1 MTNRNLTSKRVIAVA
16 LMITLPWQGMAHAA
30 VAALANQ
37 PVFASAT
44 VPGNLALTLSV
55 EWPTASRTAHT
66 DAYAPTTRFLGYFD
80 PEKCYTY
87 QYNPA
92 ANDTNTGNTSYF
104 QPAGAAPNRTCSGQW
119 SGNFLNWAATATI
132 DPFRWAMTGGRRVV
146 DTPTE
151 TILEKGWHSG
161 QGLFD
166 NRSLPQAYIAGA
178 TPFASA
184 TNFRIRVNGMGFRMR
199 ISLQPQRLFTVKYWN
214 NTNLSGNAGLTGAPY
229 TDNNVAA
236 NQNWGG
242 SPRTNVNADN
252 FSTQFTGT
260 FVAPV
265 AGNYKFKLQH
275 DDGARLYVDTTGSSN
290 FTTANRRINS
300 TNWTTAATAE
310 VTGDIALAA
319 GQSFSVRIDQ
329 WDNTGDG
336 NVVLSWLLPGATA
349 YTSFSETLDDGA
361 AFSTV
366 AAMTAAN
373 AAYDLTMR
381 TKVCDPSAAAGGV
394 ETNCKQYSQGWKPE
408 GLVQKYA
415 NDIRFSAFGYLNDS
429 SELRD
434 GGVLR
439 ARQKFVGPSKPVPGQ
454 AAATNTAAEWN
465 ATTGV
470 FIRNP
475 DSTDADST
483 GVSDSGVM
491 NYLNKFGQLRPGSY
505 KDFDP
510 VNELYYAALRY
521 FSKQANVASWSNISG
536 GDAAQQTR
544 WTDGFPI
551 IGTWDD
557 PILYSCQRNF
567 VLGIGDI
574 YTHRDKNVP
583 GNALTDH
590 EPAMLEAVSGDG
602 LFNAPRSTGNAKV
615 LQGMAAGLGASGDTV
630 SDGAGRFST
639 DYMAG
644 LAFEANT
651 KDLRSDLAGA
661 QTVQTYWVDVLEQP
675 FSRNNKFYLAAKFG
689 GLKQSK
695 LKEAGLISATGAIN
709 FDAYT
714 YAATI
719 PLDWWSTNGETLT
732 DARNNSTWARPDNY
746 FAAGKPDTMV
756 SGLTRAFAD
765 IASNIKNYTT
775 SLSLSTAQPSV
786 DGEVS
791 YAAQYDSSNWSSV
804 VSARGITFNTDG
816 VPTVASTPSWTTRTT
831 LENQLGTAA
840 DATGWDTS
848 RRVATWNPE
857 ANNGAGGGVPF
868 RLASLSDAQKA
879 ALDTT
884 YVSGNDSAN
893 YLKWVRGDVSLEG
906 NGYRARSTTGTNG
919 LERNRLG
926 DIVNSRVTTVGA
938 PGARL
943 ADTSNPGYSAF
954 KEANKNRPLTLYVG
968 ANDGMLHAFRGGTAT
983 GAGQEL
989 FAYVP
994 SVLFNKDPSD
1004 TAATDGLLAQLGR
1017 PQYAHRNYVDTTAL
1031 AFDIDLARA
1040 GRTPQTS
1047 DAATNPAPNWR
1058 TVLIGGLGKG
1068 GRTYYALDIT
1078 DPAAMGASETG
1089 TAGLASKVLWEF
1101 PKRSQ
1106 LPVAAGGTC
1115 TTGCVDMGYTFGNPV
1130 VVKTKKYGWVAV
1142 FGSGYNNTDGK
1153 GHLFIVNPANGNLLE
1168 QMSTGLVNS
1177 NGMAHPAA
1185 YVSDYT
1191 DFTADAVYVGDLNG
1205 QLWRFDINGTGSYPA
1220 PTKIA
1225 QLADGDGA
1233 AQPVTTQPLIQVHPK
1248 QRKRYVLVGTGRL
1261 LDSTDIVNGQVQSF
1275 YGIADGGMGLGAFG
1289 AQAADAQDFP
1299 ATRARMANVTP
1310 PDDDSAIPDV
1320 TGTAGWYINLGV
1332 DGTGGNAVDWRV
1344 ISPSTA
1350 FSSTVSFSTTLP
1362 TGDACNPSG
1371 QSRVYAV
1378 NFGSGQTML
1387 KSVDGNNLNYLSA
1400 EGVVTDLNFVRVGGK
1415 TRLIFGTSKGEA
1427 GKAPGNFDERV
1438 LRKLLNWREM
1448 SLE

>member
-1 MTNRNLTSKRVIAVA
+1 MTSRNLTSKRAVAVA
-16 LMITLPWQGMAHAA
+16 LMITLPWQGVAHAA
-30 VAALANQ
+30 VALADQ

-66 DAYAPTTRFLGYFD
+66 DSYAPTTRFLGYFD

-87 QYNPA
+87 QYNA
-92 ANDTNTGNTSYF
+92 APNDTNTGDTSSF
-104 QPAGAAPNRTCSGQW
+104 QPAGLATNRTCSGKW

-146 DTPTE
+146 DTETE

-166 NRSLPQAYIAGA
+166 DRSLPSAYIAGA
-178 TPFASA
+178 TPLASA

-199 ISLQPQRLFTVKYWN
+199 FSQQTQRLFTVKYWN
-214 NTNLSGNAGLTGAPY
+214 GTDLSSNANLTNPDR
-229 TDNNVAA
+229 TDNNVSA
-236 NQNWGG
+236 NQVWSG
-242 SPRTNVNADN
+242 SPRANINADK

-260 FVAPV
+260 FVAP
-265 AGNYKFKLQH
+265 ATGNYKFKLQH

-290 FTTANRRINS
+290 FTNANRRINNA
-300 TNWTTAATAE
+300 NWTDATNAD
-310 VTGDIALAA
+310 VTSDIALTA

-329 WDNTGDG
+329 WDNTGG
-336 NVVLSWLLPGATA
+336 ASVVLSWQLPNATA
-349 YTSFSETLDDGA
+349 YTSFSEPLDDGT

-366 AAMTAAN
+366 AAMTSAN
-373 AAYDLTMR
+373 ASYDLTMR

-394 ETNCKQYSQGWKPE
+394 ETNCKQYANGWKPE

-429 SELRD
+429 NELRD
-434 GGVLR
+434 GGVMR
-439 ARQKFVGPSKPVPGQ
+439 ARQKFVGPTKPMPGQ
-454 AAATNTAAEWN
+454 AAVTNAVAEWN

-475 DSTDADST
+475 DSDDARST

-491 NYLNKFGQLRPGSY
+491 NYLNKFGQLSPGQY
-505 KDFDP
+505 KNYDP

-521 FSKQANVASWSNISG
+521 FSNQGNVASWSDISSG
-536 GDAAQQTR
+536 NAAQKAQ

-583 GNALTDH
+583 GNTLTDH
-590 EPAMLEAVSGDG
+590 EPAMPAEVSTDRLFDG
-602 LFNAPRSTGNAKV
+602 PRSTGNAKV
-615 LQGMAAGLGASGDTV
+615 LQGMGAGLGASGDAV
-630 SDGAGRFST
+630 SGGAGRYST

-661 QTVQTYWVDVLEQP
+661 QTVQTYWVDVLEQS

-695 LKEAGLISATGAIN
+695 LKEAGLIDATGAIN
-709 FDAYT
+709 FDPYT
-714 YAATI
+714 YAGTI
-719 PLDWWSTNGETLT
+719 PLDWWSTNGEILT
-732 DARNNSTWARPDNY
+732 DTRNNSTWARPDNY

-756 SGLTRAFAD
+756 SGLTQAFAS

-786 DGEVS
+786 TGDVS
-791 YAAQYDSSNWSSV
+791 YSAQYDSTNWSGV
-804 VSARGITFNTDG
+804 VSARGITFNADG
-816 VPTVASTPSWTTRTT
+816 TPTVASTPSWTTRTT

-840 DATGWDTS
+840 TSTGWDSS

-868 RLASLSDAQKA
+868 RLANLSNAQKL

-884 YVSGNDSAN
+884 YVSGDDSAN
-893 YLKWVRGDVSLEG
+893 YVKWLRGDSSLEG
-906 NGYRARSTTGTNG
+906 NGYRARSTAGATG

-938 PGARL
+938 PSARL
-943 ADTSNPGYSAF
+943 ADTSNPGYSTF

-968 ANDGMLHAFRGGTAT
+968 ANDGMLHAFQGGTAT

-1017 PQYAHRNYVDTTAL
+1017 PQYAHRNYVDATAL

-1040 GRTPQTS
+1040 GRAPQTS
-1047 DAATNPAPNWR
+1047 DTATSPAPNWHS
-1058 TVLIGGLGKG
+1058 VLIGGLGKG

-1078 DPAAMGASETG
+1078 DPTAMSASETG
-1089 TAGLASKVLWEF
+1089 TTGLASKVLWEF

-1115 TTGCVDMGYTFGNPV
+1115 TTDCVDMGYTFGNPV
-1130 VVKTKKYGWVAV
+1130 VVKTKKYGWVV
-1142 FGSGYNNTDGK
+1142 IFGSGYNNTDGK
-1153 GHLFIVNPANGNLLE
+1153 GHLFIVNPANGALLE
-1168 QMSTGLVNS
+1168 QMSTGTVAS

-1185 YVSDYT
+1185 YVQDYT
-1191 DFTADAVYVGDLNG
+1191 DFTADSVYVGDLNG

-1225 QLADGDGA
+1225 QLADGSGA
-1233 AQPVTTQPLIQVHPK
+1233 AQPITTQPLIQVHPK
-1248 QRKRYVLVGTGRL
+1248 LRARYVLVGTGRL
-1261 LDSTDIVNGQVQSF
+1261 LDSTDIASGQMQSF
-1275 YGIADGGMGLGAFG
+1275 YGIADGGMGLGAF
-1289 AQAADAQDFP
+1289 AAKAGDGQDFP
-1299 ATRARMANVTP
+1299 ATRARMVNVTP
-1310 PDDDSAIPDV
+1310 PDDGSAIPAV
-1320 TGTAGWYINLGV
+1320 TSTAGWYVNLGV
-1332 DGTGGNAVDWRV
+1332 EGTGTNAVNWRV
-1344 ISPSTA
+1344 ISPYTA
-1350 FSSTVSFSTTLP
+1350 FSSSVAFSTTLP

-1371 QSRVYAV
+1371 KSRVYAMD
-1378 NFGSGQTML
+1378 FGSGRTKL
-1387 KSVDGNNLNYLSA
+1387 VDANGNNLSYISV
-1400 EGVVTDLNFVRVGGK
+1400 EGVVTDLNFIRVGGK
-1415 TRLIFGTSKGEA
+1415 TRLIYGTSKGDA
-1427 GKAPGNFDERV
+1427 GKAPGDFDERV
-1438 LRKLLNWREM
+1438 LRKLLNWREI